1 MWLLKR
7 QAIFNYHQRCSH
19 KKMIYL
25 FIIFFILIG
34 VLRYDFSSKKP
45 HHKKIFYRYIL
56 VFFILMSGLSYKVG
70 SDINA
75 YMAEFSII
83 SYDDM
88 IDADFFVLANKQ
100 PLWLLFENI
109 CKTVVNDFAFMKIV
123 ISIFVCVVFFRFF
136 QDNTKYYFSSI
147 LAYFF
152 MISFDVNFNILRQS
166 IAMAFFL
173 IAYSCMKNNKFLLTY
188 LFVTLAV
195 MFHNSAVVLLIVPLL
210 TKINIH
216 KVPFLSWTIAVATS
230 IGLLFFM
237 SYSGLFQGLAMVIQ
251 SDDFNTLA
259 ELYDGGE
266 YGTSSVRIV
275 SVMFYVFLHSFIYYY
290 LVKFKYPNLLIWMF
304 VFYTVIFLLSYSIPI
319 LGRIKLYFTP
329 FYIVAVIEL
338 IYIYTKENKSVKN
351 MKVMTVVLL
360 MLFIFPSVKYFFT
373 KNPRYNDMQLIQYYP
388 YHSIIDKGVEQ
399 KRERLFPANY

>member
-1 MWLLKR
+1 
-7 QAIFNYHQRCSH
+7 
-19 KKMIYL
+19 MIYL
-25 FIIFFILIG
+25 FILFLILVG
-34 VLRYDFSSKKP
+34 VFRYDFSSKKP
-45 HHKKIFYRYIL
+45 HHKEIYYRYIL
-56 VFFILMSGLSYKVG
+56 VSFILMSGLSYKVG

-75 YMAEFSII
+75 YMAEFSIVN
-83 SYDDM
+83 YDNV
-88 IDADFFVLANKQ
+88 IDADFFALTNKQ
-100 PLWLLFENI
+100 PLWLLLENV

-123 ISIFVCVVFFRFF
+123 ISIFVCIVFFRFF
-136 QDNTKYYFSSI
+136 QDNTRYYFSSL

-173 IAYSCMKNNKFLLTY
+173 IAYSCMTKNKALLTY

-195 MFHNSAVVLLIVPLL
+195 MFHNSAIILLIVPLL
-210 TKINIH
+210 TKINLH
-216 KVPFLSWTIAVATS
+216 RVPFLSWAIAIGTS
-230 IGLLFFM
+230 IVLLFFM
-237 SYSGLFQGLAMVIQ
+237 SYSGLLQGLTMVIQ
-251 SDDFNTLA
+251 SDDFNTFA
-259 ELYDGGE
+259 EIYDSSE

-275 SVMFYVFLHSFIYYY
+275 SVIFYVFLHSFIYYY

-319 LGRIKLYFTP
+319 LGRIKLYFIP

-338 IYIYTKENKSVKN
+338 IYKYTKENKSAKN
-351 MKVMTVVLL
+351 MSVVTAVLL

-373 KNPRYNDMQLIQYYP
+373 INPRYNDMQLIQYYP

-399 KRERLFPANY
+399 KRESLFPANY